1 MKKILLLIMLLTLV
15 FFIVACG
22 DSQAKTTTTE
32 AVLTDTPTITSTATT
47 TTTTA
52 SETTQVPSSTAEPS
66 QEDPLYP
73 DELSADGILSY
84 EKSGNALTVK
94 VTLREQSGKMLSLLL
109 LTDPTKRFTWQED
122 TDKYLVNLAEIT
134 LDQNGNGIITMPL
147 ESGKSI
153 YLILTSSSGCY
164 IKEVK

>member
-1 MKKILLLIMLLTLV
+1 MKKILFLVMLLTLV

-22 DSQAKTTTTE
+22 GSQAKTTTTE
-32 AVLTDTPTITSTATT
+32 AVLTDTPTVTSTA

-134 LDQNGNGIITMPL
+134 LDQNGNGIITLPL
-147 ESGKSI
+147 ESGKRI